1 MTVAPGSP
9 PLALEEP
16 TDADAFYDA
25 VVRVQNGGRVLNPG
39 STSGVSLFH
48 YHPMAYYF
56 FLPLAAFG
64 YVAFKFAMLGVSLVA
79 TFAGTALVLR
89 AERDHVNV
97 AVSDRAIAA
106 LALFSC
112 GFGPLVSNYKT
123 AQVSP
128 IMYAFV
134 CVCWWGYRRHRDTT
148 AGVAIALASLFKPYV
163 VAPVALGANPRRWK
177 LAGVALASYA
187 VLTVAAVI
195 RFGRGTMVEYVGLL
209 ADALSSQSGAS
220 VSALTSASNLQL
232 FAWLGPIESPV
243 RVLAL
248 APLGYVVLAYALADD
263 ESAYAPAAFGA
274 TLLSI
279 FVIATETTA
288 IDLPLLLPAL
298 LVVGLHAY
306 AESDRFVVVVAAF
319 LLFHVH
325 PATLEVLVGAG
336 ATYVPVIAANQPA
349 IRTVLPVV
357 QPGLYG
363 FVALYWGVFDVAR
376 PLPSPARLV
385 RGGLRHPGR

>member
-1 MTVAPGSP
+1 
-9 PLALEEP
+9 
-16 TDADAFYDA
+16 
-25 VVRVQNGGRVLNPG
+25 
-39 STSGVSLFH
+39 
-48 YHPMAYYF
+48 
-56 FLPLAAFG
+56 
-64 YVAFKFAMLGVSLVA
+64 
-79 TFAGTALVLR
+79 
-89 AERDHVNV
+89 
-97 AVSDRAIAA
+97 
-106 LALFSC
+106 
-112 GFGPLVSNYKT
+112 
-123 AQVSP
+123 
-128 IMYAFV
+128 
-134 CVCWWGYRRHRDTT
+134 
-148 AGVAIALASLFKPYV
+148 
-163 VAPVALGANPRRWK
+163 
-177 LAGVALASYA
+177 
-187 VLTVAAVI
+187 
-195 RFGRGTMVEYVGLL
+195 
-209 ADALSSQSGAS
+209 
-220 VSALTSASNLQL
+220 
-232 FAWLGPIESPV
+232 PV